1 MMLVQAPREPRR
13 VFYGNA
19 GRFSDRALADGV
31 TAGRFTHI
39 GITLELGVEPD
50 WLSEPL
56 LEDEEW
62 RREWSKFGY
71 GRQLGRAF
79 CDTGDD
85 RYLRTWERLVRSWI
99 VQVPL
104 DRDDS
109 YVTARRIQN
118 WIQAWSLFSETPAF
132 TGFSAGFGELL
143 FTSLG
148 AQVAHLRAHLS
159 PERNHRTLE
168 LFALFLA
175 AVALPELDAG
185 GDLCRFT
192 LSALHENLL
201 ADVLADGVHRER
213 STHYHH
219 LTLRTYLA
227 VRENVRR
234 HGLELPHAFDERL
247 EKACEFAMHC
257 HRPDGAI
264 PALSD
269 GDTVRYEGLLELAAD
284 LLERPELRFAATA
297 GAQGTAPGRR
307 HVDFPDGGYFIQ
319 RSGWGHDPATF
330 ASARFLV
337 FDCGPLGDH
346 GHGHYD
352 LLSVEIAADGRPLI
366 VDPGRYTYSETP
378 PNWRRWFRGTAAHN
392 TVCVDGL
399 DQTPYTRTGPSG
411 ATAQGKFLG
420 RSSAPGLDVLA
431 GEARSPVYD
440 AVHNRRIAF
449 VADTFWIIADQL
461 RAPSPHR
468 YDLRFHLAPDAEGQT
483 TVRAGD
489 VNSVVRAPGL
499 ALVFS
504 PAREPRIEAGWVAP
518 SYGVKLPAPVV
529 SVAVDRV
536 AATTFFTLVVPAASS
551 DPDPELRVGADE
563 STGDVVLDI
572 RRVGEDGRGRHRVLW
587 GSAPKL
593 LASAPEEP

>member
-19 GRFSDRALADGV
+19 GRFRDRELADGV
-31 TAGRFTHI
+31 AAGRFTHI
-39 GITLELGVEPD
+39 GVTLELGVEPD
-50 WLSEPL
+50 WLTEPL
-56 LEDEEW
+56 PQDIEW
-62 RREWSKFGY
+62 RMEWSKFGY

-79 CDTGDD
+79 CDTSDEK
-85 RYLRTWERLVRSWI
+85 YLRTWERLVRSWI
-99 VQVPL
+99 AQVPI

-118 WIQAWSLFSETPAF
+118 WLQAWSLFSESQAF
-132 TGFSAGFGELL
+132 QGFSDGFGDLL
-143 FTSLG
+143 FKSLG
-148 AQVAHLRAHLS
+148 AQVMHLRDHLS

-175 AVALPELDAG
+175 AVALPELDGG
-185 GDLCRFT
+185 GDLRRFA

-201 ADVLADGVHRER
+201 TDVLADGVHRER
-213 STHYHH
+213 STHYHY

-234 HGLELPHAFDERL
+234 HALELSKAFDERL
-247 EKACEFAMHC
+247 ERACEFAMHC

-269 GDTVRYEGLLELAAD
+269 ADTVRYEGLLELAAD
-284 LLERPELRFAATA
+284 LLERPEFRFAATA
-297 GAQGTAPGRR
+297 GAQGTPPGRR
-307 HVDFPDGGYFIQ
+307 HADFPEGGYFIQ
-319 RSGWGHDPATF
+319 RSGWGHDPDSF
-330 ASARFLV
+330 ARARFLV
-337 FDCGPLGDH
+337 FDCGPLGDY

-352 LLSVEIAADGRPLI
+352 VLSVEIAADGRPLI
-366 VDPGRYTYSETP
+366 VDPGRYTYSEAP

-399 DQTPYTRTGPSG
+399 DQTPYERTRPSG
-411 ATAQGKFLG
+411 ATAEGSFLG
-420 RSSAPGLDVLA
+420 RSSAQGLDVLA

-440 AVHNRRIAF
+440 AVHTRRIAF

-461 RAPSPHR
+461 HAGTAHR
-468 YDLRFHLAPDAEGQT
+468 YDLRFHLAADAEGQT
-483 TVRAGD
+483 TVTAGE

-499 ALVFS
+499 VLVFS
-504 PAREPRIEAGWVAP
+504 PARVPKIEAGWVAP

-529 SVAVDRV
+529 SVAVDGV

-551 DPDPELRVGADE
+551 DPDPELRVGAHA

-572 RRVGEDGRGRHRVLW
+572 TRVAADGRDRHRVLW
-587 GSAPKL
+587 GAAPKL
-593 LASAPEEP
+593 LATAAGEP